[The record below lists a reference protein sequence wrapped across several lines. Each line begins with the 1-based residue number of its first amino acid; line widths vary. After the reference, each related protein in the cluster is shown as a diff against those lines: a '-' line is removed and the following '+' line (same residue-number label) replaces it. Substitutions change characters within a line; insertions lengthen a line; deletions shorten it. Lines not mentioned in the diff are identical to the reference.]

1 MVAGCNIRLTPN
13 GTILYLPW
21 KDRTA
26 GWIVMAW
33 ALRYAS
39 HLGYRTSDAPL
50 FRESVGS
57 LDPLAHVAF
66 AAELGFAG
74 VQYALARSR
83 PVAEQEAVVD
93 ALARHGLETG
103 CVIYTTRDK
112 LAAPLWARTDGETRA
127 VLNRELAAGFE
138 AATRV
143 NSRYVAVLSG
153 ADPRLPISEQRDA
166 MAEKLRWA
174 APLAERARITLLL
187 EFISTRSVANL
198 LLHHIEDAHAMV
210 KAVDSPVVRLIFDT
224 GHVQALDG
232 DLLAH
237 LDSCGNVVELVQI
250 ADNPRRLEPGAGEIN
265 FETIRRELYRRSY
278 RDLVEL
284 EHNWSELSRTT
295 EQRGIAYLRRLD
307 ELIGSN
313 S

>member
-1 MVAGCNIRLTPN
+1 
-13 GTILYLPW
+13 
-21 KDRTA
+21 
-26 GWIVMAW
+26 MAW

-57 LDPLAHVAF
+57 LDLLAHVAF

-74 VQYALARSR
+74 IQYALARSR

-93 ALARHGLETG
+93 VLARYGLETG

-138 AATRV
+138 AAKRV

-153 ADPRLPISEQRDA
+153 ADPRLPIGERRDA

-174 APLAERARITLLL
+174 APLAERAGITLLL

-210 KAVDSPVVRLIFDT
+210 KAVDSPAVRLIFDLVMSKPWMAICWHISIPAGMWSSWCKSPIIRDDLGQVRARSTSRPYVVSSTAGVIAAWSSSNTT
-224 GHVQALDG
+224 GP
-232 DLLAH
+232 
-237 LDSCGNVVELVQI
+237 S
-250 ADNPRRLEPGAGEIN
+250 
-265 FETIRRELYRRSY
+265 
-278 RDLVEL
+278 
-284 EHNWSELSRTT
+284 
-295 EQRGIAYLRRLD
+295 
-307 ELIGSN
+307 
-313 S
+313 